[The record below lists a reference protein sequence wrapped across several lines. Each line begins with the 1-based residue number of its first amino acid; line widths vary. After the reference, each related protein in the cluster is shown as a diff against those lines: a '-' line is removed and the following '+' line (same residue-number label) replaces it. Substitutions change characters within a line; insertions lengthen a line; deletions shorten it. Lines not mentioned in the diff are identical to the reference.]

1 MCPCESKYQSSAQL
15 APKTQKQLVA
25 HSIASLNVQ
34 TSKFWMRWT
43 NSHHKLHNCNHILV
57 KVSAQAYKLKHFK
70 VERTS
75 LNFAIKTTNII
86 KNDLA
91 TQLRMC
97 SIVNLIVST
106 SPLNNELPNFWTWSL
121 EAKVK
126 LEKKLS
132 GSWKLHINL
141 NYLNSLTYTARGF
154 CLFMG

>member
-1 MCPCESKYQSSAQL
+1 MCPCESKHQSSAQL

-106 SPLNNELPNFWTWSL
+106 SPLNNELPNFWTWRL

-141 NYLNSLTYTARGF
+141 NYLESLTYTATLRF
-154 CLFMG
+154 LL